1 MWRSKFQWMLIA
13 LLAASLTGA
22 VFGTTGNNNTA
33 VPGTVNYVEGQVA
46 LNGTTLNSKSVG
58 SASLEA
64 GQSITTQ
71 TGKTEFLLTP
81 GVYVR
86 LADNSEATLVSPS
99 LTNTQVSVDKG
110 EAMVEVDQLYKQN
123 DIRVVEND
131 VPTQLIKNGL
141 YDFNSTNN
149 TVRVFDGKAVVAA
162 NDRNV
167 TVKGGHELQLD
178 SNAKLKPQKFNK
190 DAAEQSDLYRWSSLR
205 SDYLAQANIDA
216 AHLYFANGWYGPG
229 WIGAGWYWDPW
240 LFGYTFLPADGFLYS
255 PFGWGFYA
263 PLVVYNS
270 PYWYGGYY
278 GVYGRRGAVSRPPI
292 RNGAP
297 SMVRSNPR
305 LQPGAP
311 AHGFHAGGI
320 PTGSFHGGAS
330 HGGMSGFHGGGGF
343 HGGMGGFHSGV
354 SGGMARR

>member
-1 MWRSKFQWMLIA
+1 MWRLKFNWMLLA

-22 VFGTTGNNNTA
+22 AFGTTGNNNTA

-46 LNGTTLNSKSVG
+46 LNGTTLDSKSVG

-86 LADNSEATLVSPS
+86 LADNSQATLVSPS

-123 DIRVVEND
+123 DIRVVENG
-131 VPTQLIKNGL
+131 VPTQLVKNGL
-141 YDFNSTNN
+141 YDFNSASN
-149 TVRVFDGKAVVAA
+149 TVRVFDGKAVVEA
-162 NDRNV
+162 NDRNI

-178 SNAKLKPQKFNK
+178 SNARLKPRKFNK
-190 DAAEQSDLYRWSSLR
+190 DAAEQADLYRWSSLR
-205 SDYLAQANIDA
+205 SDYLAQANVDA

-240 LFGYTFLPADGFLYS
+240 LFGYTFLPADGFFYS

-263 PLVVYNS
+263 PLVVYHS
-270 PYWYGGYY
+270 PFWYGGYY
-278 GVYGRRGAVSRPPI
+278 GVYGRHGVVGRPPM
-292 RNGAP
+292 RNGAAV
-297 SMVRSNPR
+297 VRSNPPR
-305 LQPGAP
+305 LQPGTP
-311 AHGFHAGGI
+311 THGFHSGGI
-320 PTGSFHGGAS
+320 PAGGFHGGAF
-330 HGGMSGFHGGGGF
+330 HGGMSGFHGATS
-343 HGGMGGFHSGV
+343 GGMGGFHGGI